1 MAPSKRSMKRRN
13 SKGKKVSRKKRASKK
28 VAKVANKKVNHTNAM
43 KVELQV
49 YCMTCRSKVPMAMHG
64 RHLVKTKN
72 GRHMLK
78 GVCQRCDGK
87 VVRII

>member
-1 MAPSKRSMKRRN
+1 MAPSKRTMKRRN
-13 SKGKKVSRKKRASKK
+13 NRSKKVSRKKRASKK
-28 VAKVANKKVNHTNAM
+28 VAKVVNKKVNHTNAM
-43 KVELQV
+43 KVKLQV
-49 YCMTCRSKVPMAMHG
+49 YCMTCRCKVPMAMNG
-64 RHLVKTKN
+64 RNLVKTKN